1 MLRFL
6 SHFISGA
13 FVFAST
19 GKIWDDLDFVANN
32 KYIYSLVYNAAYMVP
47 EIILTVIA
55 AVILFKVPQ
64 MRRLIA
70 DPNETA
76 Q

>member
-1 MLRFL
+1 
-6 SHFISGA
+6 
-13 FVFAST
+13 
-19 GKIWDDLDFVANN
+19 
-32 KYIYSLVYNAAYMVP
+32 MVP

-64 MRRLIA
+64 MRRLIE